1 MFKRLTFWLSLLV
14 SLTLPAVAF
23 AASKTPV
30 HLHGLTPFD
39 VAVIGIATVAAFL
52 WVLSVII

>member
-14 SLTLPAVAF
+14 SLALPAVAF
-23 AASKTPV
+23 AAGTTPL

-39 VAVIGIATVAAFL
+39 VAVIGVATLAAFL